1 LFDSHVG
8 IDIAKAK
15 FDVAVLAPGLP
26 VRHKTLPNTPEGFQ
40 EMLSWLEAAL
50 FCFEP
55 VFCMEA
61 TGRYGENLAYFLHDA
76 GYVVSVV
83 NPSCIK
89 NYARSKLRRTKT
101 DKVDAALI
109 AEYCLKE
116 SPAHWTPLPQETR
129 QLQQL
134 NRELEHLKS
143 LLAEEK
149 SRLKSGSHTQPV
161 RECMDSRVS
170 FFEAQIALLETEIN
184 SLIESS
190 KTFKR
195 QKRLLLTIPGIGN
208 TTANSLLA
216 EIPDISKFKTAKQL
230 VAFAGLVPREH
241 SSGTL
246 QGKTRMSKIGSSRL
260 RKTLY
265 MPAVSAKRYN
275 PVIIALCSRI
285 EQSGKSK
292 MVAIGASM
300 RKLIHII
307 FGVLKSGK
315 VFNKRLHM
323 LKAT

>member
-1 LFDSHVG
+1 MFDSHVG

-15 FDVAVLAPGLP
+15 FDVAVLVPNGP
-26 VRHKTLPNTPEGFQ
+26 MRHKTLPNTREGFR
-40 EMLSWLEAAL
+40 ELLTWLEATL

-55 VFCMEA
+55 AFCMEA

-76 GYVVSVV
+76 GFVVSIV
-83 NPSCIK
+83 NPSCVK
-89 NYARSKLRRTKT
+89 NYGRSKLRRTKT

-116 SPAHWTPLPQETR
+116 SPTPWTPLPQDTR

-134 NRELEHLKS
+134 NRELEYLKR

-149 SRLKSGSHTQPV
+149 SRLKAGSHFQPV
-161 RECMDSRVS
+161 RDCMDSRVC
-170 FFEAQIALLETEIN
+170 FFEAQIEVLETEIN
-184 SLIESS
+184 TLVESS
-190 KTFKR
+190 KTLKR
-195 QKRLLLTIPGIGN
+195 QKRLLVSIPGIGN

-230 VAFAGLVPREH
+230 VAFAGLVPREQ
-241 SSGTL
+241 SSGTI
-246 QGKTRMSKIGSSRL
+246 QGKTRISKIGSSRL

-315 VFNKRLHM
+315 PFNKRLHM
-323 LKAT
+323 LEST

>member
-40 EMLSWLEAAL
+40 EMLSWLEATL

-55 VFCMEA
+55 AFCMEA
-61 TGRYGENLAYFLHDA
+61 TGRYGEDLAYFLHDA

-83 NPSCIK
+83 NPSCVK

-101 DKVDAALI
+101 DKVDSALI

-116 SPAHWTPLPQETR
+116 SPAPWTPLPQETR

-134 NRELEHLKS
+134 NRELEHIKS

-161 RECMDSRVS
+161 RECMESRAC

-195 QKRLLLTIPGIGN
+195 QKRLLLSIPGIGN

-230 VAFAGLVPREH
+230 VAFAGLVPREQ

-300 RKLIHII
+300 RKLVHII

-323 LKAT
+323 LEAT